1 MDSRNPKLAK
11 YELGTDEIL
20 FSIPPPDL
28 AIPSRTDPVII
39 GQARALA
46 ALSMGLGIPAR
57 GYNIFIQG
65 APGTGRRTT
74 ILRALSE
81 YTVSPDTLQD
91 KVYVS
96 NFSNPVEPH
105 VLSFP
110 KGKARIFKQHIHDFI
125 ENMKKIVPLH
135 GESDDFK
142 KRKGEYVSAIEKEE
156 NRILSEF
163 EAETAAKGF
172 QIVQIRDEDE
182 QSTDLVPLKDG
193 APISFEE
200 LQTQV
205 ASGHIPTEEWS
216 LLRTRYYELMD
227 RMKNHFGSIK
237 RSRSTLDNQIH
248 DLTRQMLEPVIMSQL
263 QPIRDAFP
271 QEAINRWIDG
281 MQEDILSHLFY
292 FAKERVQKEQS
303 GRRKIRSPLVRYG
316 VNILIDR
323 ADCGAAPVIF
333 ENRPSISNLI
343 GSIETQGTGQDDMRS
358 AYLRIRPGSI
368 LKASGGV
375 LVIRAEDILE
385 DEEAWLC
392 LKRVLQTG
400 IVEIQNPMS
409 AMQQPSLLKPE
420 PMEASLKVIMIGGES
435 IYDTLY
441 LTDPDFQK
449 LFKICA
455 EFDTAM
461 ERNDESEMNSI
472 AFLQFIVQK
481 EGLGPITPDGAS
493 AVLEWSVRD
502 AEHRNKLSTRFSQ
515 ISDLLREADWLSSK
529 RGNRVLDGTAIRQAI
544 EARSYLYRLPEEK
557 LNAMVLSDEIIIQ
570 TKGSAVGKANGLAI
584 HDRGYYSYGLPV
596 AVSARVAPGD
606 GGVINIEGESGLSGE
621 IFDKAVL
628 ILTGYLR
635 SRYATL
641 FPLSITASVCFEQM
655 YTPIDGDSA
664 TSVQLCAL
672 LSAISGIPLRQDLAI
687 TGSVN
692 QLGDMQPVGGIPE
705 KIEGFFSI
713 CSKQG
718 LSGSQGVV
726 IPRRNLNNLILAEP
740 VEEAI
745 RRREFHIFAVENID
759 QAMEALTGIEAGQL
773 DSTISF
779 PIGSVNG
786 IVSNELKRM
795 ADVIRRYET

>member
-1 MDSRNPKLAK
+1 
-11 YELGTDEIL
+11 
-20 FSIPPPDL
+20 
-28 AIPSRTDPVII
+28 
-39 GQARALA
+39 
-46 ALSMGLGIPAR
+46 MGLGIPSK

-74 ILRALSE
+74 ILQALSE
-81 YTVSPDTLQD
+81 YTVSPDSLQD

-96 NFSNPVEPH
+96 NFTNPVEPN

-110 KGKARIFKQHIHDFI
+110 KGKAQLFKQHIHDFV
-125 ENMKKIVPLH
+125 EDMKKIVPLH
-135 GESDDFK
+135 GDSDDFR
-142 KRKGEYVSAIEKEE
+142 KRKGEFVSAIEKDE
-156 NRILSEF
+156 NRILAEF
-163 EAETAAKGF
+163 EAETAAMGF
-172 QIVQIRDEDE
+172 QIVQISDGEE
-182 QSTDLVPLKDG
+182 QSTDLVPLRDG
-193 APISFEE
+193 SPTGFEE
-200 LQTQV
+200 LQAQV
-205 ASGHIPTEEWS
+205 ASGLLSAEEWS
-216 LLRTRYYELMD
+216 GLRTRYYELMD
-227 RMKNHFGSIK
+227 RMKKQFGSIK
-237 RSRSTLDNQIH
+237 RSRSSLDTQIH
-248 DLTRQMLEPVIMSQL
+248 DLTRHMLEPVVAAQL
-263 QPIRDAFP
+263 KPIRDAFP
-271 QEAINRWIDG
+271 QDTVERWIDG

-292 FAKERVQKEQS
+292 FAKERVEKEQT
-303 GRRKIRSPLVRYG
+303 GRRRIRSPLVRYG

-323 ADCGAAPVIF
+323 ADCGTTPVIF

-343 GSIETQGTGQDDMRS
+343 GTIETQGTGQDDIRS
-358 AYLRIRPGSI
+358 AYLRIRAGSI

-400 IVEIQNPMS
+400 IVEIQNPMV
-409 AMQQPSLLKPE
+409 AMQLPSLVKPE
-420 PMEASLKVIMIGGES
+420 PIETSLKVIMIGGES

-472 AFLQFIVQK
+472 AFLQYIVEK
-481 EGLGPITPDGAS
+481 EGLGPITPEGAS
-493 AVLEWSVRD
+493 AVLEWSVRN
-502 AEHRNKLSTRFSQ
+502 AEHRNRLSTRFSQ
-515 ISDLLREADWLSSK
+515 IADLLREADWLSSK
-529 RGNRVLDGTAIRQAI
+529 QGNRILDGTAIRRAM
-544 EARSYLYRLPEEK
+544 EARSYLHRLPEEK

-635 SRYATL
+635 SRYATM

-672 LSAISGIPLRQDLAI
+672 LSAISGIPIRQDLAI

-705 KIEGFFSI
+705 KIEGFYSI

-726 IPRRNLNNLILAEP
+726 IPKRNLNNLILSES

-745 RRREFHIFAVENID
+745 RQGAFHIFAVENID
-759 QAMEALTGIEAGQL
+759 QAMETLTGKDSGQL
-773 DSTISF
+773 DSASSF
-779 PIGSVNG
+779 PINSVNG
-786 IVSNELKRM
+786 IVSKELKRM